1 MIMIIRGRIFK
12 ISNKK
17 KKEEN
22 LMDFDGIFFQAISG
36 RRERKNKG
44 YTQLSVRVEP
54 PDDVYADDTPELMT

>member
-22 LMDFDGIFFQAISG
+22 LMEFDGIFFQAISG
-36 RRERKNKG
+36 RRERKNKD